1 MSYSSI
7 VFKQIR
13 VNEMGSN
20 SGIFIGNNKAPL
32 WGTFSKQQ
40 TAFEAENGRSIRNR
54 TYFSDKDVVD
64 IIAIGPL
71 AVTKKRNR
79 KSPNRPRPAGNVRTK
94 KRRASKRK
102 KLHGIAVH

>member
-1 MSYSSI
+1 MCYSSI

-40 TAFEAENGRSIRNR
+40 TGFEVENGRAIRNR
-54 TYFSDKDVVD
+54 TFFSDKDVVD

-71 AVTKKRNR
+71 AVKKKRNR
-79 KSPNRPRPAGNVRTK
+79 KSPIRPRLAGNVRAK
-94 KRRASKRK
+94 KPRAAKRR
-102 KLHGIAVH
+102 KLHRIAVH

>member
-20 SGIFIGNNKAPL
+20 SGVFIGNNKAPL

-40 TAFEAENGRSIRNR
+40 TGIEVANGRAIRNR
-54 TYFSDKDVVD
+54 TFFSDKDVVD
-64 IIAIGPL
+64 IIAVGPL
-71 AVTKKRNR
+71 AVKKKRTN
-79 KSPNRPRPAGNVRTK
+79 KSPKRPRHNGNIRTAK
-94 KRRASKRK
+94 QKAAKRK
-102 KLHGIAVH
+102 